1 MPRVKQRPLRKMKK
15 LKSLSLMV
23 KYSANLLIKLLKS
36 LMYPPLL
43 GSVFPKSSLSLNS
56 TPRQVILLILNQKLM
71 KTTLRKLNSRTRPS
85 Q

>member
-1 MPRVKQRPLRKMKK
+1 MPRVKQRPSRKMKK
-15 LKSLSLMV
+15 LRSLSLMV

-56 TPRQVILLILNQKLM
+56 TPRQVILLIPNQKLM
-71 KTTLRKLNSRTRPS
+71 KTTLRKLNLRTRPS

>member
-15 LKSLSLMV
+15 LISLSLMV

-56 TPRQVILLILNQKLM
+56 TPRQVILLIPNQKLM